1 MAISKDSKR
10 IQFTLN
16 ESKEKERKIIE
27 FLNDCFNPNVA
38 IKEIIFNHIVSN
50 CEYKL
55 QQVPQSEVLQNYSK
69 SLQVSNLDNNI
80 VSNSDDKLAEVSNGE
95 EKLREVSKIE
105 QNEIEE
111 LNKFL

>member
-1 MAISKDSKR
+1 MAISKNSR
-10 IQFTLN
+10 RVQFTLN
-16 ESKEKERKIIE
+16 ADKPKEKEMIE
-27 FLNDCFNPNVA
+27 FLDGCFNPNVA

-55 QQVPQSEVLQNYSK
+55 QQVPQSEVLQNHSK
-69 SLQVSNLDNNI
+69 SLQVSN
-80 VSNSDDKLAEVSNGE
+80 SDDKLVEVSNGE
-95 EKLREVSKIE
+95 EKLHEVSEIE

>member
-1 MAISKDSKR
+1 MAISKNSR
-10 IQFTLN
+10 RVQFTLN
-16 ESKEKERKIIE
+16 ADKPKEKEMIE
-27 FLNDCFNPNVA
+27 FLDGCFNPNVA

-55 QQVPQSEVLQNYSK
+55 QQVPQSEVLQNHSK

-80 VSNSDDKLAEVSNGE
+80 VSNSNDKLVEVSNGE
-95 EKLREVSKIE
+95 EKLREVSEIE

>member
-16 ESKEKERKIIE
+16 GSKEKEREIIE
-27 FLNDCFNPNVA
+27 FLDGCFNPNVA
-38 IKEIIFNHIVSN
+38 IKEIIFNYIVSN
-50 CEYKL
+50 CESKL
-55 QQVPQSEVLQNYSK
+55 PQVTHLEVPQSYTK
-69 SLQVSNLDNNI
+69 SLQVSNFNDNI
-80 VSNSDDKLAEVSNGE
+80 VSDGDCKSVEVSNCE
-95 EKLREVSKIE
+95 EELHEVSEIE